1 MFTRIKKE
9 DSLMVMSDREIKT
22 ALAKDLAIEPF
33 DEKSLQPASYDLKA
47 GKEAFEGGKM
57 IDLSNRRFVRIE
69 RGDFAVL
76 TTVEKIHCGLSITG
90 KFGLRSYL
98 ARKGLVL
105 LSGIQIDPGYSG
117 TLTAFVFNLGPEDV
131 IIQYHEAF
139 ATVEFSKA
147 SKPASRGYDG
157 PYQNQIGIP
166 MRDLESLVRGRHPM
180 SIQRMQD
187 ELLRL
192 ADRYRLL
199 NRLTFTI
206 IGSMIAIFISL
217 IAFIFY
223 LINLLLPRLAN

>member
-1 MFTRIKKE
+1 
-9 DSLMVMSDREIKT
+9 MVLSDQEIKI
-22 ALAKDLAIEPF
+22 ALGKDLEIEPF
-33 DEKSLQPASYDLKA
+33 DEKSLQPASYDLKV
-47 GKEAFEGGKM
+47 GKEAFVGGEI
-57 IDLSNRRFVRIE
+57 IDLGSNRFVRIE

-76 TTVEKIHCGLSITG
+76 TTVETIHCGLSVTG

-105 LSGIQIDPGYSG
+105 LSGIQIDPGYTG

-131 IIQYHEAF
+131 VIQYLEKF
-139 ATVEFSKA
+139 ATVEFSRSSIPA
-147 SKPASRGYDG
+147 SKGYDG

-187 ELLRL
+187 ELLKL

-206 IGSMIAIFISL
+206 IGSMVAIFIGL
-217 IAFIFY
+217 ISFIFY
-223 LINLLLPRLAN
+223 LVNLLLPRLAN